1 MYIKIIGNFNCLLVN
16 LEKLRWKRFMI
27 LIKKNNI
34 FSIKLFIT
42 ILFSLFIFSSLTK
55 AKDKW
60 FYQLGYGYVEGNT
73 HSRFYPNSQ
82 LPYAGNIQGYRADF
96 GLGLSSEINKIKV
109 DYILSYS
116 PDAFNNQVDTK
127 NSCPNSNYE
136 CRVNIKDS
144 IDLGVKIYLPV
155 EYNNIT
161 PAIYLGLSN
170 ADIQLKGFNRTG
182 LPITMMSHQRNWGAA
197 AGASLNYPLKDYN
210 VDISLDYSW
219 TAYERNVEQIGTIP
233 EFAGSR
239 PEIHATSLKV
249 KKYF

>member
-1 MYIKIIGNFNCLLVN
+1 MT
-16 LEKLRWKRFMI
+16 
-27 LIKKNNI
+27 LIKKNI
-34 FSIKLFIT
+34 FSIKLFVT

-55 AKDKW
+55 AQNRY
-60 FYQLGYGYVEGNT
+60 FYQLGYGYVEGNS
-73 HSRFYPNSQ
+73 HSTFVSPHSGQ
-82 LPYAGNIQGYRADF
+82 FGGNIQGYRADF

-127 NSCPNSNYE
+127 NSCPNARFE

-144 IDLGVKIYLPV
+144 IDLGVKIYLPAN
-155 EYNNIT
+155 YNNIT

-170 ADIQLKGFNRTG
+170 ADIQLKSLNRTSTNG
-182 LPITMMSHQRNWGAA
+182 IAMMSHQRNWGAA
-197 AGASLNYPLKDYN
+197 AGASLNYPLKEYN

-219 TAYERNVEQIGTIP
+219 TAYERNVEQVSTVP
-233 EFAGSR
+233 EFTGSR

>member
-1 MYIKIIGNFNCLLVN
+1 MKLV
-16 LEKLRWKRFMI
+16 
-27 LIKKNNI
+27 KKNNF
-34 FSIKLFIT
+34 FSLKLFVT

-55 AKDKW
+55 AEDRW
-60 FYQLGYGYVEGNT
+60 FYQLGYGYVEGTTNGKAANIQT
-73 HSRFYPNSQ
+73 NMDVY
-82 LPYAGNIQGYRADF
+82 GIIQGYKVDF

-127 NSCPNSNYE
+127 NSCPNPQYE

-155 EYNNIT
+155 EQSNIT
-161 PAIYLGLSN
+161 PAVYLGLSN
-170 ADIQLKGFNRTG
+170 ADIQLKTLRGEG
-182 LPITMMSHQRNWGAA
+182 SQMIHQRNWGVA
-197 AGASLNYPLKDYN
+197 AGASLNYPLKEFN

-219 TAYERNVEQIGTIP
+219 TAYERNTGMTTT
-233 EFAGSR
+233 FAGDHAKAR
-239 PEIHATSLKV
+239 PEIHSTSLKV

>member
-1 MYIKIIGNFNCLLVN
+1 
-16 LEKLRWKRFMI
+16 MI
-27 LIKKNNI
+27 LIKKNI
-34 FSIKLFIT
+34 FSIKLFVT

-55 AKDKW
+55 AKDKY
-60 FYQLGYGYVEGNT
+60 FYQLGYGYVEGST
-73 HSRFYPNSQ
+73 HSRYYPASQ
-82 LPYAGNIQGYRADF
+82 PPFAGNIQGYRADL

-127 NSCPNSNYE
+127 NSCPNAQYE

-161 PAIYLGLSN
+161 PAIYLGFSN
-170 ADIQLKGFNRTG
+170 ADIQLKSINRTG
-182 LPITMMSHQRNWGAA
+182 SNITMMSHQRNWGAA
-197 AGASLNYPLKDYN
+197 AGASLNYPLKEYN

-219 TAYERNVEQIGTIP
+219 TAYERNVEQISTFP

-239 PEIHATSLKV
+239 SEIHTTSLKV

>member
-1 MYIKIIGNFNCLLVN
+1 MKLIKQYRSLASLLLV
-16 LEKLRWKRFMI
+16 FFF
-27 LIKKNNI
+27 
-34 FSIKLFIT
+34 FSQLA
-42 ILFSLFIFSSLTK
+42 K
-55 AKDKW
+55 AENRY
-60 FYQLGYGYVEGNT
+60 FYQLGYGYVEGNS
-73 HSRFYPNSQ
+73 HSTFVNPSSGQ
-82 LPYAGNIQGYRADF
+82 FGGNIQGYRADF
-96 GLGLSSEINKIKV
+96 GIGLSSEINKIKV

-127 NSCPNSNYE
+127 NSCPNPQFE

-170 ADIQLKGFNRTG
+170 ADIQLKSLNRG
-182 LPITMMSHQRNWGAA
+182 GGNVTMMSHQRNWGAA
-197 AGASLNYPLKDYN
+197 AGASLNYPLKEYN

-219 TAYERNVEQIGTIP
+219 TAYERNIEQVDTVGAIT
-233 EFAGSR
+233 GSR
-239 PEIHATSLKV
+239 PEVHSTSLKV